1 MATPSDK
8 QLKPPAQ
15 LKPWKPG
22 QSGNPKGRP
31 PKERSLVTIIEHYLD
46 MTPEQLKTENQ
57 KPNLDLAHHIAIKY
71 VLDCHANPNHTDKLM
86 DRLYGAPQSIVDVTS
101 KGEQLKT
108 NAVFNIVNPD
118 TKILLARLESGEREP
133 RLESNT
139 DIPSEPIGL
148 PIGQANNSQ

>member
-1 MATPSDK
+1 MENPDGNAVK
-8 QLKPPAQ
+8 QRNLKLFQ
-15 LKPWKPG
+15 KGK
-22 QSGNPKGRP
+22 SGNPNGRP
-31 PKERSLVTIIEHYLD
+31 KKEKCLVNIIEQYLN

-71 VLDCHANPNHTDKLM
+71 VLDCHSNPNHTDKLM

-133 RLESNT
+133 RLEPNT
-139 DIPSEPIGL
+139 NLSSEPERL
-148 PIGQANNSQ
+148 PIGQTNNSQ

>member
-71 VLDCHANPNHTDKLM
+71 VLDCHSNPNHTDKLM
-86 DRLYGAPQSIVDVTS
+86 DRL
-101 KGEQLKT
+101 
-108 NAVFNIVNPD
+108 
-118 TKILLARLESGEREP
+118 
-133 RLESNT
+133 
-139 DIPSEPIGL
+139 
-148 PIGQANNSQ
+148 